1 VKRLSLLQ
9 VFPLFLAFNFINLP
23 TLKMKNVLIIYYS
36 QSGQLTEI
44 VRDFAKPFEGS
55 DRYSVTYAN
64 IEPVQEFNF
73 PWSGR
78 RFFDAFAES
87 VNKVPC
93 EIKPLNIPNKEYDLI
108 VLAYTVW
115 YMMPSIPFNSF
126 LLSDD
131 AKRIIKGK
139 PVITLLGVRNMWVV
153 AQEYVKEKIIELGG
167 QLVGNIVLRD
177 RAENLTGIITIS
189 YFLFSGK
196 KDRFL
201 GFFPKPGVS
210 DQDVKNTHIFGE
222 IVKNK
227 YENNKLDSLQEE
239 LIKAN
244 AVKINSYLATTERMA
259 YKRVFTK
266 WASFISK
273 KGGPGDPRRRGRVRL
288 FAFYFPFAILV
299 IAPIEYIFF
308 LIFAPFKLKKI
319 KREKAYFSGVEFKS
333 NI

>member
-1 VKRLSLLQ
+1 
-9 VFPLFLAFNFINLP
+9 
-23 TLKMKNVLIIYYS
+23 MKNVLIVYYS

-44 VRDFAKPFEGS
+44 VKNFAIPFDDS
-55 DRYSVTYAN
+55 DQYSVTYAN
-64 IEPVQEFNF
+64 IKPVNEYKF

-78 RFFDAFAES
+78 TFFDAFAES

-93 EIKPLNIPNKEYDLI
+93 DLEPLNIPEKEYDLI

-126 LLSDD
+126 LVSDQ
-131 AKRIIKGK
+131 AKKLIKDK
-139 PVITLLGVRNMWVV
+139 PVVTLLGVRNMWVV
-153 AQEYVKEKIIELGG
+153 AQEYVKEKVYEYGG
-167 QLVGNIVLRD
+167 RLVGNIVLRD

-196 KDRFL
+196 KGRFL
-201 GFFPKPGVS
+201 WFFPKPGVS
-210 DQDVKNTHIFGE
+210 KKDINNTHNFGE

-227 YENNKLDSLQEE
+227 LDSKDFEDLQNE
-239 LIKAN
+239 LMKSK
-244 AVKINSYLATTERMA
+244 AVKINPYLATTEQMA
-259 YKRVFTK
+259 FKRVFTK

-273 KGGPGDPRRRGRVRL
+273 KGGPGDPARRVRVRI

-319 KREKAYFSGVEFKS
+319 KRDINYFSGVKLKS
-333 NI
+333 KN

>member
-1 VKRLSLLQ
+1 
-9 VFPLFLAFNFINLP
+9 
-23 TLKMKNVLIIYYS
+23 MKNVLVIYYS

-44 VRDFAKPFEGS
+44 AKDFAKPFENS
-55 DRYSVTYAN
+55 EEYLVDFVN
-64 IEPVQEFNF
+64 IEPVNDYKF
-73 PWSGR
+73 PWSGKT
-78 RFFDAFAES
+78 FFDAFAES
-87 VNKVPC
+87 VNKTPC
-93 EIKPLNIPNKEYDLI
+93 EIKPLNIPDKDYDLI

-126 LLSDD
+126 LLSDQ
-131 AKRIIKGK
+131 AKQLINEK
-139 PVITLLGVRNMWVV
+139 PVVTLLGVRNMWVV

-167 QLVGNIVLRD
+167 NLVGNIVLRD

-196 KDRFL
+196 KGRFL

-210 DQDVKNTHIFGE
+210 EKDIKNTHIYGE
-222 IVKNK
+222 IVQKHLD
-227 YENNKLDSLQEE
+227 NNNLNELQEE
-239 LIKAN
+239 LVKAKS
-244 AVKINSYLATTERMA
+244 VKINPYLATTEQMA

-266 WASFISK
+266 WSSFISK
-273 KGGPGDPRRRGRVRL
+273 KGGPGNPKRRSRVRI

-319 KREKAYFSGVEFKS
+319 KREIDYFSGVELKS
-333 NI
+333 NT